1 MTIHEDALIFS
12 GPAGA
17 IETRIDVPAHP
28 RGLAL
33 VCHPHPLFG
42 GANTNKVV
50 HTLAK
55 TLAALGYLALR
66 PNFRGVGASAG
77 THTHGQAETDDMLA
91 LIAQAQAQFGDTLP
105 GKTSA
110 GKTSAGKS
118 SAGESS
124 TDEIPLVLAGFSF
137 GGYVI
142 TRVAAALAESGQTIE
157 RIVLVAPA
165 TGHIAGDREYTAS
178 PVGSQSLI
186 IHGALDDTVP
196 LANVL
201 AWAEPQNLPVVVI
214 PGADH
219 FFHGRLQTIRDIV
232 RRNWPC

>member
-12 GPAGA
+12 GPAGT
-17 IETRIDVPAHP
+17 IETRVDTPLYP

-55 TLAALGYLALR
+55 TLTALGYLTLR

-77 THTHGQAETDDMLA
+77 THTHGQGETDDMLA
-91 LIAQAQAQFGDTLP
+91 LIAQAKAQFGDTLP
-105 GKTSA
+105 GAALPEKIPHPTQRPHP
-110 GKTSAGKS
+110 
-118 SAGESS
+118 
-124 TDEIPLVLAGFSF
+124 PLVLAGFSF

-165 TGHIAGDREYTAS
+165 TGHIASDREYTAS

>member
-1 MTIHEDALIFS
+1 MTIHEDTLIFS

-17 IETRIDVPAHP
+17 IETRVDTPLYP

-55 TLAALGYLALR
+55 TLTALGYLTLR

-105 GKTSA
+105 GEAPHSQT
-110 GKTSAGKS
+110 
-118 SAGESS
+118 
-124 TDEIPLVLAGFSF
+124 PLVLSGFSF

-178 PVGSQSLI
+178 PVGSHSLI

-201 AWAEPQNLPVVVI
+201 AWAEPQNLPIVVI
-214 PGADH
+214 PGANH

>member
-1 MTIHEDALIFS
+1 MTIHENALIFS

-17 IETRIDVPAHP
+17 IETRVDTPLYP

-55 TLAALGYLALR
+55 TLTALGYLTLR

-77 THTHGQAETDDMLA
+77 THTHGQGETDDMLA

-105 GKTSA
+105 GAALPEKIPHPTQLPHP
-110 GKTSAGKS
+110 
-118 SAGESS
+118 
-124 TDEIPLVLAGFSF
+124 PLVLAGFSF

>member
-17 IETRIDVPAHP
+17 IETRVDTPLYP

-55 TLAALGYLALR
+55 TLTTLGYLTLR

-77 THTHGQAETDDMLA
+77 SHTHGQGETDDMLA
-91 LIAQAQAQFGDTLP
+91 LIAQAKAQFGDTLP
-105 GKTSA
+105 GEALPEKIPQLPH
-110 GKTSAGKS
+110 
-118 SAGESS
+118 S
-124 TDEIPLVLAGFSF
+124 TQLPLVLAGFSF

-232 RRNWPC
+232 RHNWPC

>member
-17 IETRIDVPAHP
+17 IETRIDAPAHP

-110 GKTSAGKS
+110 GKTSAG
-118 SAGESS
+118 ESS

-142 TRVAAALAESGQTIE
+142 TRVAATLTAAGRPIE

-165 TGHIAGDREYTAS
+165 TGRIAGDREYTTAAVDS
-178 PVGSQSLI
+178 RSLV
-186 IHGALDDTVP
+186 IHGAQDDTVP

-201 AWAEPQNLPVVVI
+201 AWAEPQNLPIVVI

-232 RRNWPC
+232 RRAWPR

>member
-1 MTIHEDALIFS
+1 MTMTIHEDALIFS

-17 IETRIDVPAHP
+17 IETRVDTPLYP

-55 TLAALGYLALR
+55 TLTTLGYLTLR

-77 THTHGQAETDDMLA
+77 SHTHGQGETDDMLA

-105 GKTSA
+105 GAAPHSQT
-110 GKTSAGKS
+110 
-118 SAGESS
+118 
-124 TDEIPLVLAGFSF
+124 PLVLAGFSF

-142 TRVAAALAESGQTIE
+142 TRVAAALAETGQTVE

-178 PVGSQSLI
+178 PVGSHSLI

>member
-1 MTIHEDALIFS
+1 MTIHEDTLIFS

-17 IETRIDVPAHP
+17 IETRVDTPLYP

-55 TLAALGYLALR
+55 TLTTLGYLTLR

-77 THTHGQAETDDMLA
+77 SHTHGQAETDDMLA
-91 LIAQAQAQFGDTLP
+91 LIAQAQAQFGDALP
-105 GKTSA
+105 GEAPHSQT
-110 GKTSAGKS
+110 
-118 SAGESS
+118 
-124 TDEIPLVLAGFSF
+124 PLVLAGFSF

-142 TRVAAALAESGQTIE
+142 TRVAAALAETGQTVE

-178 PVGSQSLI
+178 PVGSHSLI

-219 FFHGRLQTIRDIV
+219 FFHGQLQTIRDIV

>member
-1 MTIHEDALIFS
+1 MSAMNTHPEPLLPHARPLPLLFA
-12 GPAGA
+12 GPAGD
-17 IETRIDVPAHP
+17 IETLADMPANP

-42 GANTNKVV
+42 GANTNKVA

-55 TLAALGYLALR
+55 TLAALGYLTLR
-66 PNFRGVGASAG
+66 PNFRGVGQSAG
-77 THTHGQAETDDMLA
+77 AHAHGQGEAEDMLA
-91 LIAQAQAQFGDTLP
+91 LIAQAKLHFADALP
-105 GKTSA
+105 
-110 GKTSAGKS
+110 
-118 SAGESS
+118 
-124 TDEIPLVLAGFSF
+124 TDAPLALAGFSF

-142 TRVAAALAESGQTIE
+142 TRVVAALSATGATSQAIE

-165 TGHIAGDREYTAS
+165 TGRIAGDREYTAI
-178 PVGSQSLI
+178 PVGSDSLV

-201 AWAEPQNLPVVVI
+201 AWAEPQHLPVVVI

-219 FFHGRLQTIRDIV
+219 FFHGHLHTIRDIL
-232 RRNWPC
+232 RRAWQR

>member
-1 MTIHEDALIFS
+1 MTIHKNALIFS

-17 IETRIDVPAHP
+17 IETRVDTPLYP

-55 TLAALGYLALR
+55 TLTALGYLTLR

-77 THTHGQAETDDMLA
+77 THTHGQGETDDMLA

-105 GKTSA
+105 GAALPEKIPHPTQLPHP
-110 GKTSAGKS
+110 
-118 SAGESS
+118 
-124 TDEIPLVLAGFSF
+124 PLVLAGFSF

>member
-1 MTIHEDALIFS
+1 MTIHEDTLIFF

-17 IETRIDVPAHP
+17 IETRVDTPLYP

-55 TLAALGYLALR
+55 TLTALGYLTLR

-77 THTHGQAETDDMLA
+77 THTHGQEETDDMLA

-105 GKTSA
+105 GAALPEK
-110 GKTSAGKS
+110 
-118 SAGESS
+118 
-124 TDEIPLVLAGFSF
+124 IPPPPQLPHPPLVLAGFSF

-157 RIVLVAPA
+157 RIVLVALA

-178 PVGSQSLI
+178 PVGSHSLI

>member
-1 MTIHEDALIFS
+1 MTMTIHEDALIFS

-17 IETRIDVPAHP
+17 IETRVDTPLYP

-55 TLAALGYLALR
+55 TLTALGYLTLR

-77 THTHGQAETDDMLA
+77 THTHGQGETDDMLA
-91 LIAQAQAQFGDTLP
+91 LIAQAQAQFGDTLLGAALP
-105 GKTSA
+105 EK
-110 GKTSAGKS
+110 
-118 SAGESS
+118 
-124 TDEIPLVLAGFSF
+124 IPHPPLVLAGFSF

-165 TGHIAGDREYTAS
+165 TGHITGDREYTAS
-178 PVGSQSLI
+178 PVGSHSLI